1 MAKIKA
7 FKAIRPKKNLAEEV
21 AALPYDVMNYEE
33 AKEMVKGNPYS
44 FLHIDRAEI
53 DLEDK
58 INPYDKRV
66 YEKAKTNLQEF
77 RNKGILLTDEKQN
90 IYLYRQIMDGR
101 VQTGI
106 VCCTSIDDYLN
117 GVVKKHEY
125 TREDKE
131 LDRINHV
138 DYCNANTGPI
148 FLTYKRDNQIDK
160 IVDDETKKI
169 PLYNFVSED
178 MITHMVWVIEDEAI
192 IKNIVDVFKEI
203 PSLYIADGHHRTA
216 AAIKVG
222 QKRRKQNPNYKEEA
236 EFNYFLSVLYPA
248 EELKIFDY
256 NRVVKDLNG
265 LKIEEFISK
274 VEVYFEVEK
283 LNDVYEYKPSARHIF
298 GMYVEGF
305 WYKLRARQEKINE
318 DDVVASLD
326 VSLLQENLLSPI
338 LGIKDIR
345 KDDRIEFVGGIRGIK
360 ELTKRVNTDMKIAFS
375 MYPTSI
381 EELMKIA
388 DQGKVMPPKSTWF
401 EPKIRSGLFIHS
413 LES

>member
-7 FKAIRPKKNLAEEV
+7 FKAIRPKENLADKV
-21 AALPYDVMNYEE
+21 AALPYDVMNCEE
-33 AKEMVKGNPYS
+33 AKDMVKGNPYS

-53 DLEDK
+53 DIKEN
-58 INPYDKRV
+58 INPYDKKV

-77 RNKGILLTDEKQN
+77 RDKGILIEDLKQN
-90 IYLYRQIMDGR
+90 IYIYRQIMDGR

-117 GVVKKHEY
+117 GIVKKHEY

-131 LDRINHV
+131 QDRINHV

-148 FLTYKRDNQIDK
+148 FLTYKRDEEIDK
-160 IVDDETKKI
+160 IVESQTKKA
-169 PLYNFVSED
+169 PVYDFASED
-178 MITHMVWVIEDEAI
+178 AITHMVWVIEDEDI
-192 IKNIVDVFKEI
+192 IRRIVDIFKEI

-222 QKRRKQNPNYKEEA
+222 QKRREQNHNYKDEA

-248 EELKIFDY
+248 EDLKIFDY

-265 LKIEEFISK
+265 LNVEELLSK
-274 VEVYFEVEK
+274 VRANFEVEK
-283 LNDVYEYKPSARHIF
+283 LKDTNEYSPNARHIF

-305 WYKLRARQEKINE
+305 WYKLRVKQEKINE
-318 DDVVASLD
+318 EDVVASLD
-326 VSLLQENLLSPI
+326 VSLLQDNLLNPI

-345 KDDRIEFVGGIRGIK
+345 KDERIEFVGGIRGIK
-360 ELTKRVNTDMKIAFS
+360 ELTKRVNTDMRIAFS

-413 LES
+413 LE

>member
-7 FKAIRPKKNLAEEV
+7 FEAIRPKNNLADKV

-33 AKEMVKGNPYS
+33 AKGMVKGNPYS

-53 DLEDK
+53 DLDEN
-58 INPYDKRV
+58 INPYDKKV
-66 YEKAKTNLQEF
+66 YENAKNNLHKF
-77 RNKGILLTDEKQN
+77 IDKGILIKDFKQN
-90 IYLYRQIMDGR
+90 IYLYRQIMNGR

-117 GVVKKHEY
+117 GIVKKHEY

-148 FLTYKRDNQIDK
+148 FLTYKRDKEIEK
-160 IVDDETKKI
+160 IVELETKNI

-192 IKNIVDVFKEI
+192 IKRIVDIFGSI

-222 QKRRKQNPNYKEEA
+222 QKRRKQNPNAKDDA

-248 EELKIFDY
+248 EDLKIFDY

-265 LKIEEFISK
+265 LNLEELLSK
-274 VEVYFEVEK
+274 VSVNFEVEK
-283 LNDVYEYKPSARHIF
+283 LKDTDQYSPDARHIF

-305 WYKLRARQEKINE
+305 WYKLKAKEEKINE

-326 VSLLQENLLSPI
+326 VSLLQDNLLNPI
-338 LGIKDIR
+338 LGIRDIR
-345 KDDRIEFVGGIRGIK
+345 KDDRIEFIGGIRGVK
-360 ELTKRVNTDMKIAFS
+360 ELTKRVNADMKIAFS

-413 LES
+413 LG

>member
-7 FKAIRPKKNLAEEV
+7 FKAIRPEENLANKV

-53 DLEDK
+53 DLEQG
-58 INPYDKRV
+58 ITPYDKKV
-66 YEKAKTNLQEF
+66 YEKAKNNLQEF
-77 RNKGILLTDEKQN
+77 RDKGIFITDEKQN
-90 IYLYRQIMDGR
+90 IYVYRQIMDGR
-101 VQTGI
+101 AQTGI

-117 GVVKKHEY
+117 GIVKKHEY

-131 LDRINHV
+131 IDRINHV

-148 FLTYKRDNQIDK
+148 FLTYKRQHEIDK
-160 IVDDETKKI
+160 IVEEETKKSPI
-169 PLYNFVSED
+169 YNFSSED
-178 MITHMVWVIEDEAI
+178 RITHMVWVIDDDKI
-192 IKNIVDVFKEI
+192 IKKIIDIFEKI

-222 QKRRKQNPNYKEEA
+222 QMRREQNPDFKHDA

-265 LKIEEFISK
+265 LTLERLLYK
-274 VEVYFEVEK
+274 VAAYFEVEK
-283 LNDVYEYKPSARHIF
+283 LEGVQEYRPEERHSF
-298 GMYVEGF
+298 GMYVEGC
-305 WYKLRARQEKINE
+305 WYKLKAKHDNIDEK
-318 DDVVASLD
+318 DAVASLD
-326 VSLLQENLLSPI
+326 VSILQDALLNPI
-338 LGIKDIR
+338 LGIKDPR

-360 ELTKRVNTDMKIAFS
+360 ELTKRVNSDMKIAFS

-388 DQGKVMPPKSTWF
+388 DEKKVMPPKSTWF

-413 LES
+413 LQ

>member
-1 MAKIKA
+1 MAQIKA
-7 FKAIRPKKNLAEEV
+7 FKAIRPKAKLADKV

-53 DLEDK
+53 DLEDNIK
-58 INPYDKRV
+58 PYDKKV
-66 YEKAKTNLQEF
+66 YEKAKINLQEF
-77 RNKGILLTDEKQN
+77 INQGILIEDPKQN

-117 GVVKKHEY
+117 GIVKKHEY

-148 FLTYKRDNQIDK
+148 FLTYKRDQKIDK
-160 IVDDETKKI
+160 MVELQTKET
-169 PLYNFVSED
+169 PLYHFDSED
-178 MITHMVWVIEDEAI
+178 GITHMVWVIEDEII
-192 IKNIVDVFKEI
+192 IKKIVDIFGEI
-203 PSLYIADGHHRTA
+203 SSLYIADGHHRTA

-222 QKRRKQNPNYKEEA
+222 QKRRKVNPDAKDDA

-265 LKIEEFISK
+265 LTLEELLSK
-274 VEVYFEVEK
+274 VRTNFEVEK
-283 LNDVYEYKPSARHIF
+283 LRDTEEYRPNARHVF

-305 WYKLRARQEKINE
+305 WYKLKAKEQIINE
-318 DDVVASLD
+318 EDVVASLD
-326 VSLLQENLLSPI
+326 VSLLQENILSPI

-345 KDDRIEFVGGIRGIK
+345 KDGRIDFVGGIRGIS
-360 ELTKRVNTDMKIAFS
+360 ELTKRVNADMKIAFS

-401 EPKIRSGLFIHS
+401 EPKIRSGIFIHS
-413 LES
+413 LE

>member
-7 FKAIRPKKNLAEEV
+7 FKAIRPEENLANKV

-33 AKEMVKGNPYS
+33 AKEMVKGNAYS

-53 DLEDK
+53 DLEEG
-58 INPYDKRV
+58 INPYDKKV
-66 YEKAKTNLQEF
+66 YEKATNNLQEF
-77 RNKGILLTDEKQN
+77 MDKGIFITDEKKN
-90 IYLYRQIMDGR
+90 IYVYRQIMEGR

-106 VCCTSIDDYLN
+106 VVCTSIDDYLN
-117 GVVKKHEY
+117 GIVKKHEY

-131 LDRINHV
+131 IDRIKHV

-148 FLTYKRDNQIDK
+148 FLTYKRQDEIDK
-160 IVDDETKKI
+160 IVEEETKKSPI
-169 PLYNFVSED
+169 YNFSSED
-178 MITHMVWVIEDEAI
+178 GITHMVWVIEEDRI
-192 IKNIVDVFKEI
+192 IGKIIDIFEKI

-222 QKRRKQNPNYKEEA
+222 QMRREQNPDFKDDD

-248 EELKIFDY
+248 EDLKIFDY

-265 LKIEEFISK
+265 LTLEQLLYK
-274 VEVYFEVEK
+274 VADYFSVEK
-283 LNDVYEYKPSARHIF
+283 LDGVAEYRPEERHSF
-298 GMYVEGF
+298 GMYVEGC
-305 WYKLRARQEKINE
+305 WYKLTAKQEKIDE
-318 DDVVASLD
+318 KDVVSSLD
-326 VSLLQENLLSPI
+326 VSILQDSLLNPI
-338 LGIKDIR
+338 LGIEDPR

-360 ELTKRVNTDMKIAFS
+360 ELTKRANSDMKIAFS

-388 DQGKVMPPKSTWF
+388 DEKKVMPPKSTWF

-413 LES
+413 LN

>member
-7 FKAIRPKKNLAEEV
+7 FKAIRPEENLANKV

-53 DLEDK
+53 DLEEG
-58 INPYDKRV
+58 INPYDKKV
-66 YEKAKTNLQEF
+66 YEKAKNNLQEF
-77 RNKGILLTDEKQN
+77 RDKGIFITDEKQN
-90 IYLYRQIMDGR
+90 IYVYRQIMDGR

-106 VCCTSIDDYLN
+106 VVCTSIDDYLN
-117 GVVKKHEY
+117 GIVKKHEY

-131 LDRINHV
+131 IDRIKHV

-148 FLTYKRDNQIDK
+148 FLTYKRQHEIDK
-160 IVDDETKKI
+160 IVEEETKKSSI
-169 PLYNFVSED
+169 YKFSSED
-178 MITHMVWVIEDEAI
+178 GITHMVWIIEDDRI
-192 IKNIVDVFKEI
+192 IKKIIDIFEKI

-222 QKRRKQNPNYKEEA
+222 QIRREQNPDFKDDA

-248 EELKIFDY
+248 EDLKIFDY

-265 LKIEEFISK
+265 LTLEQLLYK
-274 VEVYFEVEK
+274 VADYFSVEK
-283 LNDVYEYKPSARHIF
+283 LEGISEYRPEERHNF
-298 GMYVEGF
+298 GMYVEGC
-305 WYKLRARQEKINE
+305 WYKLTAKQEKIDE
-318 DDVVASLD
+318 KDVVSSLD
-326 VSLLQENLLSPI
+326 VSILQDSLLNPI
-338 LGIKDIR
+338 LGIEDPR

-360 ELTKRVNTDMKIAFS
+360 ELTKRANSDMKIAFS

-388 DQGKVMPPKSTWF
+388 DEKKVMPPKSTWF

-413 LES
+413 LK